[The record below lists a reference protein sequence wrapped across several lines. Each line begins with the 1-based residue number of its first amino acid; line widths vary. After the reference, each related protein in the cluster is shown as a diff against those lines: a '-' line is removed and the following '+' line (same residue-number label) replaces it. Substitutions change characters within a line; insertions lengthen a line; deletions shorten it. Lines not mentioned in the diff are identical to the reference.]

1 MNVHV
6 TRLFLV
12 TRQLFQISVL
22 FIQVIDLAIIM
33 CQTVGNEQVLR
44 IELHIVSGDLVKA
57 FLGNCYMRGL
67 AFYNKF
73 G

>member
-12 TRQLFQISVL
+12 RGQRFQIIIT
-22 FIQVIDLAIIM
+22 FIKVIDLAIIM
-33 CQTVGNEQVLR
+33 RQTVGNEQVLR

-67 AFYNKF
+67 AFYDQF